1 VRPLLGGR
9 ERAKMIDKDGEVR
22 DGSGGGAISFE
33 GDRVTG
39 IGVGDGTV
47 GGDVGIVYSV
57 SSGSGEVE
65 KTMQGRC

>member
-1 VRPLLGGR
+1 MAIYVMARMRDIDGEVGGDD
-9 ERAKMIDKDGEVR
+9 IDIVLDKDGEVR

-47 GGDVGIVYSV
+47 GGDVGIV
-57 SSGSGEVE
+57 
-65 KTMQGRC
+65 